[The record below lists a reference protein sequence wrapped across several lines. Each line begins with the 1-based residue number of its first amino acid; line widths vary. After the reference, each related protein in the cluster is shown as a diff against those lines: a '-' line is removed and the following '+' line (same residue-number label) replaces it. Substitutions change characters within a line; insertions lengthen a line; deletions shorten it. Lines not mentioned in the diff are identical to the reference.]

1 MQGENRM
8 RARLLNIPLGIRFA
22 LFTALLLVGLST
34 SLYLAVSLGLERSM
48 NRDQEIRAVSLARL
62 TGRTVGPWVEANDV
76 RHVQGFLTGL
86 NELTNGFVVIRRAD
100 GSQVAAVHGERE
112 GGTLPPLADKPLV
125 AFRPGMV
132 RVDTVLPLSDGSS
145 GRVTLG
151 LSLNHVDTARHELHS
166 VLITVLGAFLVL
178 GVLSSFIVG
187 RWLLRPLR
195 AMISAARRI
204 AQGDLSQKPLDMHGS
219 DEIGQLAEAF
229 DHMLDVL
236 RALADGME
244 KMGRGD
250 LTARVDA
257 EGEVASAF
265 NRMCEH
271 QRSVLGQI
279 AEAALKLAGA
289 ATQLYELVQRQE
301 EATARQAAG
310 VEEVSRT
317 MQSLLDSASNIA
329 EAAHGVF
336 DNAQRTRQTTESMA
350 GHVLSLTGHTN
361 RIAELLEVIRDI
373 ADRSDLLALNAS
385 LEATRAGEAG
395 RAFSLVASEM
405 RRLAERITASV
416 QDVKTLLVDI
426 RSAGTSSAV
435 ATDES
440 RKLAE
445 STTDSAH
452 HITMVTQQQRTA
464 TGQVLESMRE
474 IGNILSGSVGSSRE
488 SRASVELLR
497 TTADQFRLLVGKFK
511 TEHSR
516 GSK

>member
-1 MQGENRM
+1 M
-8 RARLLNIPLGIRFA
+8 RARPFHIPLTVRFA
-22 LFTALLLVGLST
+22 LFTASLVALLTLCLSVIL
-34 SLYLAVSLGLERSM
+34 SASLERSAR
-48 NRDQEIRAVSLARL
+48 RDLETRAVAIANLATQSLAPAL
-62 TGRTVGPWVEANDV
+62 EAGDS
-76 RHVQGFLTGL
+76 RAAQSFLTKLSEQTQGYAL
-86 NELTNGFVVIRRAD
+86 IYRAD
-100 GSQVAAVHGERE
+100 GSLLAAVRAEQAGA
-112 GGTLPPLADKPLV
+112 TLPPLSDKLNLDYQGQ
-125 AFRPGMV
+125 FL
-132 RVDTVLPLSDGSS
+132 RVDTALYTRSNGA
-145 GRVTLG
+145 GRLTLG
-151 LSLNHVDTARHELHS
+151 LALSGVERTVRDQNNALLL
-166 VLITVLGAFLVL
+166 VLAMFLVL
-178 GVLSSFIVG
+178 GTLASWVAG
-187 RWLLRPLR
+187 RIFLRPLR
-195 AMISAARRI
+195 QMARV
-204 AQGDLSQKPLDMHGS
+204 AQRVVKGDLSHEPLDLSGD
-219 DEIGQLAEAF
+219 DEVGHLAVALEHLIG
-229 DHMLDVL
+229 ML
-236 RALADGME
+236 RALADTADRL
-244 KMGRGD
+244 GRGD
-250 LTARVDA
+250 LTAQVET
-257 EGEVASAF
+257 EGAVATAF
-265 NRMCEH
+265 NRMAEN
-271 QRSVLGQI
+271 QRTLISQI
-279 AEAALKLAGA
+279 TEAALKLAGA
-289 ATQLYELVQRQE
+289 ATQLYELAQRQE
-301 EATARQAAG
+301 EGTARQAAG

-317 MQSLLDSASNIA
+317 IQSLLDSASNIA

-416 QDVKTLLVDI
+416 QDVKALLTDI

-474 IGNILSGSVGSSRE
+474 IGNILSGSVGSARE

-497 TTADQFRLLVGKFK
+497 NTAEQFRVLVGKFR
-511 TEHSR
+511 TETSR

>member
-1 MQGENRM
+1 M
-8 RARLLNIPLGIRFA
+8 RARQLHIPLTIRFA
-22 LFTALLLVGLST
+22 LFTASLLMC
-34 SLYLAVSLGLERSM
+34 LAVCLSVLLPANLERNQRRELES
-48 NRDQEIRAVSLARL
+48 QGLAMVNL
-62 TGRTVGPWVEANDV
+62 MLGSAAPLLEAGDSRGAQNLLAKISEQTHGYALIY
-76 RHVQGFLTGL
+76 RP
-86 NELTNGFVVIRRAD
+86 D
-100 GSQVAAVHGERE
+100 GSLLAAVHPEQASQ
-112 GGTLPPLADKPLV
+112 TMPA
-125 AFRPGMV
+125 
-132 RVDTVLPLSDGSS
+132 LSDKISLDYHGQFLRLDAAIPSRS
-145 GRVTLG
+145 GGPGR
-151 LSLNHVDTARHELHS
+151 LSIGYSLAGIERALHDQNNALIS
-166 VLITVLGAFLVL
+166 VLAVFLVL
-178 GVLSSFIVG
+178 GTLASWLASRIFLRSLNQMA
-187 RWLLRPLR
+187 RWVQRVV
-195 AMISAARRI
+195 
-204 AQGDLSQKPLDMHGS
+204 QGDLTQDSLPLDGD
-219 DEIGQLAEAF
+219 DEVARLANALDQLIA
-229 DHMLDVL
+229 ML
-236 RALADGME
+236 RALADAADRL
-244 KMGRGD
+244 GRGD
-250 LTARVDA
+250 LTAQVETDGA
-257 EGEVASAF
+257 VAAAF
-265 NRMCEH
+265 NRMADN
-271 QRSVLGQI
+271 QRTLISQI

-289 ATQLYELVQRQE
+289 ATQLYELAQRQE
-301 EATARQAAG
+301 EGTARQAAG

-317 MQSLLDSASNIA
+317 IQSLLDSASNIA

-416 QDVKTLLVDI
+416 QDVKALLTDI

-474 IGNILSGSVGSSRE
+474 IGNILSGSVGSARE

-497 TTADQFRLLVGKFK
+497 NTAEQFRVLVGKFR
-511 TEHSR
+511 TETHTAR
-516 GSK
+516 GNK

>member
-1 MQGENRM
+1 MRDGNRM
-8 RARLLNIPLGIRFA
+8 RKRYLNIPLSIRFA
-22 LFTALLLVGLST
+22 WFTALLLAGLSA
-34 SLYLAVSLGLERSM
+34 SLFLLLSVGIERSVRSDM
-48 NRDQEIRAVSLARL
+48 EGSALSLASL
-62 TGRTVGPWVEANDV
+62 TVRTARPWLEANDV
-76 RHVQGFLTGL
+76 GRMQDFLTGL
-86 NELTNGFVVIRRAD
+86 SELADGFVVIRRPD
-100 GSQVAAVHGERE
+100 GSPAAAVHGERAT
-112 GGTLPPLADKPLV
+112 GPLPPLSDKPSV
-125 AFRPGMV
+125 EFRSDAV
-132 RVDTVLPLSDGSS
+132 RVDMAIRLRDGTS

-151 LSLNHVDTARHELHS
+151 LSLQRLARARHDMNI
-166 VLITVLGAFLVL
+166 VLSIVLGAFLVL
-178 GVLSSFIVG
+178 GVLSSLFVA
-187 RWLLRPLR
+187 RWLLRPLNI
-195 AMISAARRI
+195 MTVAARRI
-204 AQGDLSQKPLDMHGS
+204 AQGDLSQQPLGMHGR
-219 DEIGQLAEAF
+219 DEIGQMAEAF

-236 RALADGME
+236 RALAQGMDM
-244 KMGRGD
+244 MGRGD
-250 LTARVDA
+250 LTAQVDA
-257 EGEVASAF
+257 EGEVALAF

-271 QRSVLGQI
+271 QRSIIGQI

-289 ATQLYELVQRQE
+289 STQLYELVQRQE

-317 MQSLLDSASNIA
+317 VQSLLDSASNIA

-350 GHVLSLTGHTN
+350 GHVLSLTSHTN

-435 ATDES
+435 STDES

-497 TTADQFRLLVGKFK
+497 STAEQFRSLVGTFK
-511 TEHSR
+511 TEGRR

>member
-1 MQGENRM
+1 M
-8 RARLLNIPLGIRFA
+8 RVGHLNISLSLRFA
-22 LFTALLLVGLST
+22 LFTAALLGVLSA
-34 SLYLAVSLGLERSM
+34 SLYLMLSLGMEKALHRELEARALGLSGLTV
-48 NRDQEIRAVSLARL
+48 RAVQ
-62 TGRTVGPWVEANDV
+62 PWLEANDAARMQDV
-76 RHVQGFLTGL
+76 LSGL
-86 NELTNGFVVIRRAD
+86 NDVMDGFAVVRRAD
-100 GSQVAAVHGERE
+100 GSEAASVHSERMT
-112 GGTLPPLADKPLV
+112 GPLPPLGERPSVDLRADI
-125 AFRPGMV
+125 V
-132 RVDTVLPLSDGSS
+132 RVDSAIRYRDGGL
-145 GRVTLG
+145 GRLTLG
-151 LSLNHVDTARHELHS
+151 LSLSYVDKARREMNG
-166 VLITVLGAFLVL
+166 VLNLVLSAFLVIGML
-178 GVLSSFIVG
+178 ASYLVS
-187 RWLLRPLR
+187 RTLLRPLR
-195 AMISAARRI
+195 VMTGAVKRI
-204 AQGDLSQKPLDMHGS
+204 AQGDLSQEPLGIQRT
-219 DEIGQLAEAF
+219 DEIGRMAEAF
-229 DHMLDVL
+229 DHMLEVL
-236 RALADGME
+236 RALAKGMD
-244 KMGRGD
+244 KMARGD
-250 LTARVDA
+250 LTASVQA
-257 EGEVASAF
+257 EGEVAAAF
-265 NRMCEH
+265 NRMTEQ
-271 QRSVLGQI
+271 QRVVIGQI

-289 ATQLYELVQRQE
+289 STQLYELVQRQE

-317 MQSLLDSASNIA
+317 VQSLLDSASNIA

-488 SRASVELLR
+488 SRTSVELLR
-497 TTADQFRLLVGKFK
+497 TTAEQFRQLVGTF
-511 TEHSR
+511 TTSSSR
-516 GSK
+516 GGK

>member
-1 MQGENRM
+1 M
-8 RARLLNIPLGIRFA
+8 RARYLNLPLGIRFA
-22 LFTALLLVGLST
+22 LFTALLLGVLSA
-34 SLYLAVSLGLERSM
+34 SLYLMLALGMERSLH
-48 NRDQEIRAVSLARL
+48 RDMEARAVSLAGL
-62 TGRTVGPWVEANDV
+62 TARTVTPWLETNETARIQD
-76 RHVQGFLTGL
+76 FLVGIG
-86 NELTNGFVVIRRAD
+86 EVADSSIVIRRPD
-100 GSQVAAVHGERE
+100 GGEVAALHGERAT
-112 GGTLPPLADKPLV
+112 GPLPPLSDKPRVEL
-125 AFRPGMV
+125 RSDMV
-132 RVDTVLPLSDGSS
+132 RVDMALRLREGGN
-145 GRVTLG
+145 GRLTLG
-151 LSLNHVDTARHELHS
+151 LSLEYVEKARREMNS
-166 VLITVLGAFLVL
+166 VLHLVLGAFFVA
-178 GVLSSFIVG
+178 GVLATLIVV
-187 RWLLRPLR
+187 RWLLRPLH
-195 AMISAARRI
+195 AMTAAVRRI
-204 AQGDLSQKPLDMHGS
+204 AQGDLSQEGLGMHGP

-229 DHMLDVL
+229 DHMLAIL
-236 RALADGME
+236 RALAEGMD

-250 LTARVDA
+250 LTARVA
-257 EGEVASAF
+257 VEGQVAAAF
-265 NRMCEH
+265 NRMAEH
-271 QRSVLGQI
+271 QRTIIGQI

-317 MQSLLDSASNIA
+317 VQSLLDSASNIA

-497 TTADQFRLLVGKFK
+497 STAEQFRSLVGTFR
-511 TEHSR
+511 TESSR
-516 GSK
+516 GNK